1 VGAGT
6 IFGAALTASGVY
18 SPWIIISQMRL
29 TDFHMLQAFLTASAT
44 SALAMVVAKR
54 TGLAKCS
61 PKAASTLGWFN
72 QYDGNI
78 VGGLMLG
85 FGMTLTGACPGTVL
99 VQVATGIWSG
109 YLALVGGLLGG
120 TLYTVVAP
128 SLRQKTATDNA
139 VQRNLTIHQHYNFK
153 EANAILTY
161 EIICLVV
168 ISVAAYLP
176 GSANVLFHPV
186 VGGLL
191 IGVGQ
196 AASLTLTGNPV
207 GVSAAFE
214 QLGQLS
220 VWLWKSKVKAQR
232 DGKAKFPALQSTA
245 FAAGIIAGSLMLS
258 QAIPIPVPGG
268 EVPISVLRAT
278 LGGCLMVFGAR
289 LAGGCTSG
297 HGISGM
303 SALSISSI
311 ITVASIFSGGIALAS
326 VLS

>member
-1 VGAGT
+1 
-6 IFGAALTASGVY
+6 
-18 SPWIIISQMRL
+18 
-29 TDFHMLQAFLTASAT
+29 
-44 SALAMVVAKR
+44 
-54 TGLAKCS
+54 
-61 PKAASTLGWFN
+61 
-72 QYDGNI
+72 
-78 VGGLMLG
+78 MLG

-99 VQVATGIWSG
+99 VQVSTGIRSG

-120 TLYTVVAP
+120 ILFIVVAP
-128 SLRQKTATDNA
+128 FLRQKTATNNA
-139 VQRNLTIHQHYNFK
+139 VQKNLTIHQYYNFT

-161 EIICLVV
+161 ELVCLIV
-168 ISVAAYLP
+168 ISAAAYLP

-191 IGVGQ
+191 IGAGQ

-220 VWLWKSKVKAQR
+220 IWLWKSKVQTQQ
-232 DGKAKFPALQSTA
+232 DGNAKLPALGSTA
-245 FAAGIIAGSLMLS
+245 FGAGILAGSLMLS
-258 QAIPIPVPGG
+258 QAIPMPVPGG
-268 EVPISVLRAT
+268 EVAISVLRAM
-278 LGGCLMVFGAR
+278 LGGCLMVFGSR

-303 SALSISSI
+303 STLSISSI

-326 VLS
+326 VLR